1 MKKIINFWDF
11 RKAFED
17 YDRLNQF
24 ENTLGKLFD
33 YLEEVEESTG
43 EEIELD
49 VIGLC
54 CDFTE
59 WSAEDLA
66 EEFATDIEN
75 IEHAIAYQFD
85 NLANRKNDGSLYV
98 VLSDADYDDLK
109 LLADQMEEESDEE
122 KRTAI
127 AEALEDLAKNINAIA
142 EDVEDDTQP
151 IADMLMELDQY
162 IDDFL
167 AEYNQDVR
175 EFKS

>member
-11 RKAFED
+11 REAFED
-17 YDRLNQF
+17 FERLNQF
-24 ENTLGKLFD
+24 EHTLSQLFD
-33 YLEEVEESTG
+33 YLEELEEDTG
-43 EEIELD
+43 EEMELD

-66 EEFATDIEN
+66 EEFATDTEN

-85 NLANRKNDGSLYV
+85 NLAIRTPDGSLYV
-98 VLSDADYDDLK
+98 VLSEADFDDLK

-151 IADMLMELDQY
+151 IAEMLMELDQY

-175 EFKS
+175 GFKN